1 MIKKKGKVFI
11 MKKYSI
17 YLLSLLIATITMLT
31 GCSNNTNMYDKNDTY
46 EERFEYVEALMHETV
61 SNDFITESETTVSST
76 VVEPET
82 TTTVVEPE
90 TTTTVV
96 EPETTDTFTVSTN
109 RNNILRIAK
118 LKATCETDIS
128 ACYVNVNSDHN
139 PYDLVWD
146 YGEEY
151 QAYVDACDWS
161 LVWDYD
167 YYINT
172 FPMLAELYN
181 YDKALLLEHF
191 QTVGIHEGRQGS
203 AAFNC
208 EAFRMNSN
216 CPDYERYWAAYFFDY
231 MLNYDTYTNVNTVY
245 ENNGN
250 PVYVQYDVLY
260 TAAQLRELS
269 SVNNY
274 RNEVG
279 VQAIY
284 SNAEL
289 TCFANYRC
297 YINLT
302 ENYYAHD
309 WFEMND
315 FENAKTYARIIAA
328 NAQAISENGIEGK
341 LVGFPTS
348 YIYAD
353 AYRASKPH
361 YEAMINSEYNNIG
374 ISHVYHMGENYERAC
389 QFDTFITCYD

>member
-1 MIKKKGKVFI
+1 
-11 MKKYSI
+11 MKKHYILIS
-17 YLLSLLIATITMLT
+17 LSIATMLAIT
-31 GCSNNTNMYDKNDTY
+31 GCGNDSGKEYSNINATIGTQVPTTEAPTTEAPTTEAPTTEAPTTQAPTTEAPTTQAPKPTKPPHEFGTRNDIY
-46 EERFEYVEALMHETV
+46 
-61 SNDFITESETTVSST
+61 
-76 VVEPET
+76 
-82 TTTVVEPE
+82 
-90 TTTTVV
+90 
-96 EPETTDTFTVSTN
+96 
-109 RNNILRIAK
+109 RIAM
-118 LKATCETDIS
+118 LKATCETDID

-172 FPMLAELYN
+172 FPMLAKLYN

-208 EAFRMNSN
+208 EAFKMNSD
-216 CPDYERYWAAYFFDY
+216 CPNYERYWAAYFFDY
-231 MLNYDTYTNVNTVY
+231 MLNYDAYTNVNTVY

-284 SNAEL
+284 NNAEL

-309 WFEMND
+309 WFEMNN
-315 FENAKTYARIIAA
+315 FENAKTYAKIIDT
-328 NAQAISENGIEGK
+328 NIQGISENCIEGK

-361 YEAMINSEYNNIG
+361 YEAMINSKYDNIG
-374 ISHVYHMGENYERAC
+374 VSHVYHMGKDYKRAC
-389 QFDTFITCYD
+389 QFDTFIDYYE